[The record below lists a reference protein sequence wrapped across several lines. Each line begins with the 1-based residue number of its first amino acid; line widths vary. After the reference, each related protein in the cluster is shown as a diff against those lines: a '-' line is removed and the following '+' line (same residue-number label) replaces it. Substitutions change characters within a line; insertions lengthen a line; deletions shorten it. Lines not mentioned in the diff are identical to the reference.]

1 MKIQT
6 YQQLYAY
13 CQEQKDALIEA
24 LTEAIGL
31 ALLLDDGYQRQ
42 FCVTINMETG
52 EISTVEWV
60 KGNRSISTN
69 RFQFAWVSAND
80 AVNMNNWVYEDIG
93 KMDAA
98 TFDDL
103 DPALQKEV
111 ISKYLFETCDYDD
124 RIRYAPNAV
133 YEETMKWLEKESKVR
148 DKINKG
154 FERKE

>member
-13 CQEQKDALIEA
+13 CQEQKDVLIEA

-52 EISTVEWV
+52 EIGTVEWNKGD
-60 KGNRSISTN
+60 KGNSTN
-69 RFQFAWVSAND
+69 RFQFAWVSANT
-80 AVNMNNWVYEDIG
+80 AVNLNSWANVDIG
-93 KMDAA
+93 EKGAA

-103 DPALQKEV
+103 DPAIQKEI
-111 ISKYLFETCDYDD
+111 ISKYLSETDD
-124 RIRYAPNAV
+124 DEHVRNAPNAV
-133 YEETMKWLEKESKVR
+133 YEASMKWLERESRVK
-148 DKINKG
+148 DKIS
-154 FERKE
+154 ERSQQEE

>member
-42 FCVTINMETG
+42 FCITINIETG
-52 EISTVEWV
+52 EIGTVEWN
-60 KGNRSISTN
+60 KGDKVSSTN
-69 RFQFAWVSAND
+69 RFQFAWVSANT
-80 AVNMNNWVYEDIG
+80 AANMNNWTCADNGEMG
-93 KMDAA
+93 AA
-98 TFDDL
+98 TFDNL

-111 ISKYLFETCDYDD
+111 ISKYLSEASEDD
-124 RIRYAPNAV
+124 DCIRYAPNTV
-133 YEETMKWLEKESKVR
+133 YEASMKWIEKESKV
-148 DKINKG
+148 KG
-154 FERKE
+154 EISERFERKE

>member
-42 FCVTINMETG
+42 FCITINMETG
-52 EISTVEWV
+52 EISTVEWNKGD
-60 KGNRSISTN
+60 KGNSTN
-69 RFQFAWVSAND
+69 RFQFAWVSANT
-80 AVNMNNWVYEDIG
+80 AANMNNWVNVDIEEMG
-93 KMDAA
+93 AA

-111 ISKYLFETCDYDD
+111 INKYLLETSDD
-124 RIRYAPNAV
+124 RIRYDPNTV
-133 YEETMKWLEKESKVR
+133 YEASMKWLEKESRTK
-148 DKINKG
+148 DKIS
-154 FERKE
+154 ERLQ

>member
-52 EISTVEWV
+52 EIS
-60 KGNRSISTN
+60 RS
-69 RFQFAWVSAND
+69 
-80 AVNMNNWVYEDIG
+80 
-93 KMDAA
+93 
-98 TFDDL
+98 
-103 DPALQKEV
+103 
-111 ISKYLFETCDYDD
+111 
-124 RIRYAPNAV
+124 
-133 YEETMKWLEKESKVR
+133 EER
-148 DKINKG
+148 
-154 FERKE
+154 R